1 MIQAYPILA
10 SDVSANFM
18 ISWFLNLS
26 NSFYQTYD
34 LFISATS
41 PNWISPLFLDHCTSA
56 EYLFN
61 VICAFIPASLSI
73 QDHHTTTTSNKW
85 RGVKVTR
92 FSPRWVWGRIHCT
105 FICTYNVQCE
115 NVYHDKNIKKSMH
128 CYITYYLIRSLI
140 NKKMTLKLFDGHVQ
154 FYEFWQLFLDLKMQ
168 KLCPILNL

>member
-1 MIQAYPILA
+1 MINWETLKLHRQASAAHRVLKIEKKVQQLVIDSSHLNFGFWY
-10 SDVSANFM
+10 VSANFM

-26 NSFYQTYD
+26 NIFYQTYD
-34 LFISATS
+34 FFISATS
-41 PNWISPLFLDHCTSA
+41 PNNCIFPLFLDHCTSA

-115 NVYHDKNIKKSMH
+115 NVYHDKILKKSMY
-128 CYITYYLIRSLI
+128 CYIT
-140 NKKMTLKLFDGHVQ
+140 
-154 FYEFWQLFLDLKMQ
+154 
-168 KLCPILNL
+168 